1 MATEW
6 QTASGSYRNDTVTS
20 DWCSLSRRVGVR
32 VSRRPVTIKTLSW
45 ARLLTEAER
54 QDVSDID
61 AARLGG
67 SVGPA
72 TMAGLNA
79 ASFAAQQLQL
89 VLVFC
94 KQSLESQV
102 LADDGQ
108 DLAQQVPLPQT
119 LETGQTVG
127 TVWWHLE
134 TMTAVACI

>member
-1 MATEW
+1 M
-6 QTASGSYRNDTVTS
+6 
-20 DWCSLSRRVGVR
+20 
-32 VSRRPVTIKTLSW
+32 SRRPVTIKTLSW

-54 QDVSDID
+54 QDFSNID

-72 TMAGLNA
+72 TKAGLNE

-108 DLAQQVPLPQT
+108 DLTQ
-119 LETGQTVG
+119 
-127 TVWWHLE
+127 
-134 TMTAVACI
+134 